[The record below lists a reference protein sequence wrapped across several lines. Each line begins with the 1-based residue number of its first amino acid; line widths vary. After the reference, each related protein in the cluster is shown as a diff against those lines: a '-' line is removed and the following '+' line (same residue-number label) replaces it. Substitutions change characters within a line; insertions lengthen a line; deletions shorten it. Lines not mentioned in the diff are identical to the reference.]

1 MKTSTLSD
9 ALLSNVK
16 NNITRRKT
24 ILTLLISALNLSI
37 SIASFVFLMVYD
49 FGTNNE
55 MKFYISFIMV
65 AFLIIAVLQFL
76 FGERQYYY
84 LPDNTPL
91 KAQVFYFDTTS
102 EKLFDAIKN
111 KNTNDLKSVYTDI
124 DRGVKLEMAY
134 TDNYSLAICQAYKYV
149 PYEFVPDSDIINL
162 SNEEV
167 DLLLKV

>member
-1 MKTSTLSD
+1 M
-9 ALLSNVK
+9 
-16 NNITRRKT
+16 
-24 ILTLLISALNLSI
+24 
-37 SIASFVFLMVYD
+37 
-49 FGTNNE
+49 
-55 MKFYISFIMV
+55 
-65 AFLIIAVLQFL
+65 
-76 FGERQYYY
+76 
-84 LPDNTPL
+84 

-111 KNTNDLKSVYTDI
+111 KDTNYLKSVYTDI